1 MKNKFATD
9 VIEGFLK
16 NNLDGADIAQSFS
29 NNDEKFSFDNF
40 NYYLKQLLGINW
52 DAGLNENFEEL
63 KQELKDLIYAAYDSA
78 DLKKIYKNFV
88 KKWKKVKWKGVDL
101 MKILYIFGVK
111 TKKLSEHN
119 IFQLEKKL

>member
-16 NNLDGADIAQSFS
+16 KNFNGADIAQSFS
-29 NNDEKFSFDNF
+29 NNDEKFSFDDF
-40 NYYLKQLLGINW
+40 NYYLQQLLGIND

-63 KQELKDLIYAAYDSA
+63 NQELKDLIYAAYDSA

-88 KKWKKVKWKGVDL
+88 KKWKKVK
-101 MKILYIFGVK
+101 
-111 TKKLSEHN
+111 
-119 IFQLEKKL
+119 

>member
-1 MKNKFATD
+1 MTARRLKMKNKFATD

-16 NNLDGADIAQSFS
+16 KNFDGADIAQSFS

-63 KQELKDLIYAAYDSA
+63 NQELKDLIYAAYDSA
-78 DLKKIYKNFV
+78 DLKKIYKKFV
-88 KKWKKVKWKGVDL
+88 KKWEKVK
-101 MKILYIFGVK
+101 
-111 TKKLSEHN
+111 
-119 IFQLEKKL
+119 